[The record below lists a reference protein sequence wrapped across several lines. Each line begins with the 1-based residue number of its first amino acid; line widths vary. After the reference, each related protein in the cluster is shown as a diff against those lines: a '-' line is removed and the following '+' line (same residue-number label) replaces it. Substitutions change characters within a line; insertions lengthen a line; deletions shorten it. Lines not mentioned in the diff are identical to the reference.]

1 MAKDAEKSS
10 EALEKENKALEKNK
24 LNSSDIA
31 RNFVAGAGAAMS
43 AASAIQAFSSA
54 IDTLNSDAEPLEK
67 LPSLFMS
74 LSMGGSM
81 AMNSLNSLNK
91 ITLAGGKS
99 LG

>member
-1 MAKDAEKSS
+1 
-10 EALEKENKALEKNK
+10 
-24 LNSSDIA
+24 
-31 RNFVAGAGAAMS
+31 MS
-43 AASAIQAFSSA
+43 AVSAIQAFSSA

-74 LSMGGSM
+74 LSMCGSM

-91 ITLAGGKS
+91 ITLTGGKS